1 VTKPS
6 RDRLRAEVEA
16 LFAPPG
22 LSADG
27 PGAVGVELELIPVRT
42 DPGGRCT
49 QLPLSDLK
57 PFVRSVLGVESEA
70 DDQSSKPAIDLAC
83 GGRIT
88 FEPGGQVEYSGRPA
102 SSAREAGEELREIAG
117 ALRRAAAEAGIQ
129 LLDRGIV
136 DPAAAGPVDLQL
148 SGARYRAMEN
158 HFDRIGP
165 WGRVMMCRTASMQL
179 NLDPGPPE
187 AAAARWRL
195 AELLVPVLG
204 GAFANSPM
212 ILPDGSRASSAR
224 LWLWRRVDPRRTG
237 FVTILPGET
246 TPEAYLRFAL
256 EAPVILRR
264 DGQGTEAGDGRT
276 FTEWWRDRGEERP
289 PAIADWTVH
298 LSTLFPHVR
307 PRRRLELRYLDTPRE
322 AWWDVPLVVIP
333 ALLYDDEACRA
344 ATRVLEPL
352 SIRLEEATEI
362 AAHDG
367 VADPV
372 IGRMAEEIFGLAL
385 EAAQRMPDYFGAT
398 QVSMAEA
405 FFSRF
410 TSRRRTQADDEECRG
425 G

>member
-1 VTKPS
+1 VN
-6 RDRLRAEVEA
+6 
-16 LFAPPG
+16 
-22 LSADG
+22 G

-42 DPGGRCT
+42 DPGGQCT

-57 PFVRSVLGVESEA
+57 PFVHSALGGVWEHHDRGSQA
-70 DDQSSKPAIDLAC
+70 AIDLA
-83 GGRIT
+83 GKGRIT

-102 SSAREAGEELREIAG
+102 SSAREAGRELREIAG
-117 ALRRAAAEAGIQ
+117 TLRRAAAGAGIQ
-129 LLDRGIV
+129 LLDRGIL
-136 DPAAAGPVDLQL
+136 DPAAVGTVDLQL
-148 SGARYRAMEN
+148 FGARYRAMES

-179 NLDPGPPE
+179 NLDLGPPE
-187 AAAARWRL
+187 VAAARWRL

-224 LWLWRRVDPRRTG
+224 LWLWRRVEPRRTG
-237 FVTILPGET
+237 FVKILPGET

-256 EAPVILRR
+256 DAPVILRKDVR
-264 DGQGTEAGDGRT
+264 GTEKGDGRT
-276 FTEWWRDRGEERP
+276 FAEWWCSGGEERP
-289 PAIADWTVH
+289 PAIEDWTVH

-307 PRRRLELRYLDTPRE
+307 PRRWLELRFLDTPRE

-344 ATRVLEPL
+344 ATRVLAPL
-352 SIRLEEATEI
+352 NGRLEEATEI

-372 IGRMAEEIFGLAL
+372 IGPMAEAMLRLAL
-385 EAAQRMPDYFGAT
+385 EAAEGMPDCYFGAT
-398 QVSMAEA
+398 QVSLAEA
-405 FFSRF
+405 FLSRF
-410 TSRRRTQADDEECRG
+410 TSRRRTQADEEECRG